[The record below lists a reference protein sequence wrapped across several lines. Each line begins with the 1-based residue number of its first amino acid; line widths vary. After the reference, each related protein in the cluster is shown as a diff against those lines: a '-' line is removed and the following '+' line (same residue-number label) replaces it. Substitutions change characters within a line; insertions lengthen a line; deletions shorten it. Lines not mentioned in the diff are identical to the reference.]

1 MDEEDKLS
9 PREFYYPEDLKS
21 LDVETETGI
30 TECHI
35 INNLLTELARAIL
48 GNIGPRFARSI
59 LPRPRVSKR
68 LLFVL
73 YSHQAVWQVCQVHSP
88 CYQTPWTQHDNQE
101 LTKVTYRFAKFTWC
115 PSSENC
121 FHVAIV
127 DFWWILFLMVKLTE
141 QPWNWMSRPNWKE
154 KLSISVPC
162 LTSSQE
168 LRCFKNIPK
177 SKKRKDIS
185 PNIDM
190 PLLILVWLVVSVWRL
205 LN

>member
-21 LDVETETGI
+21 FDVETETGI

-48 GNIGPRFARSI
+48 GIIGPRFVRSI

-101 LTKVTYRFAKFTWC
+101 LTKVKYRFAKFT
-115 PSSENC
+115 
-121 FHVAIV
+121 
-127 DFWWILFLMVKLTE
+127 
-141 QPWNWMSRPNWKE
+141 
-154 KLSISVPC
+154 
-162 LTSSQE
+162 
-168 LRCFKNIPK
+168 
-177 SKKRKDIS
+177 
-185 PNIDM
+185 
-190 PLLILVWLVVSVWRL
+190 
-205 LN
+205 